1 MSRVD
6 GPPSTGTPSRHGY
19 RDRSERDGRRY
30 RPRSRGKGVRPVT
43 EGDDSPEKEG
53 HKIVI
58 DEGTFRRVCKL
69 EPRDTRESR
78 KGVRV

>member
-1 MSRVD
+1 M
-6 GPPSTGTPSRHGY
+6 
-19 RDRSERDGRRY
+19 
-30 RPRSRGKGVRPVT
+30 RPVT